1 MQLSA
6 EGKSFAALSFWRM
19 SSRRVCSG
27 GNSRPVLIFVRA
39 FEKEF
44 ARLARHTGETGP
56 FAHCFAAVDTALAD
70 LAARRAGLPLHQF
83 LAETANQSIE
93 PDASPA
99 VSSTAPPAVS
109 TTASSAVSPAV
120 AVYASAPD
128 VSRLEVSVEEMLADG
143 HTAAKLKIG
152 FSRERDVSLMRR
164 FRAIAGDR
172 LGVMADANQKWS
184 LQEATGMIAAL
195 ADFDPRF
202 VEEPLSADAPPE
214 DWARLAR
221 ASAVPIA
228 AGENICSRRSFREL
242 AARGGLRVL
251 QPDVAKWGGASGA
264 FAVAREARAAGTDL
278 RDALH
283 GNRSRTRRLGACS
296 LRRRGRR
303 SCRT

>member
-1 MQLSA
+1 VS
-6 EGKSFAALSFWRM
+6 
-19 SSRRVCSG
+19 
-27 GNSRPVLIFVRA
+27 P
-39 FEKEF
+39 
-44 ARLARHTGETGP
+44 
-56 FAHCFAAVDTALAD
+56 TA
-70 LAARRAGLPLHQF
+70 
-83 LAETANQSIE
+83 
-93 PDASPA
+93 
-99 VSSTAPPAVS
+99 
-109 TTASSAVSPAV
+109 SPAV

-128 VSRLEVSVEEMLADG
+128 VSRLEDSVEEMLADG

-184 LQEATGMIAAL
+184 LQEATAMIAAL

-264 FAVAREARAAGTDL
+264 FAVAREARAAGLTCAMHYMGTALGLAASAHVLSAAGGDGPVELDVNPNPLRTELGDSDFTVTRGHIRIPRGDGIGFTPDPAALKKFSVKTADL
-278 RDALH
+278 HPRVRH
-283 GNRSRTRRLGACS
+283 
-296 LRRRGRR
+296 
-303 SCRT
+303 